1 MSALIAAK
9 KTILLVDGDTENRDY
24 LKGEFETRG
33 FLILEADDTLEAIK
47 VASANKVNA
56 VIIDIELSKAQRV
69 EFNVA
74 IHSDAC
80 GSPLVFLIAGPS
92 MISREEAY
100 DLGASGVFSKPFDP
114 ELMIAQIGEL
124 LVPASTRWKRRLADE
139 PRRSRRRVS
148 MSVEKLRL
156 GRGGFALSLE
166 NAGPSLEGEVVEFD
180 VRVNDQQDW
189 SLRGSGVIRYIK
201 RNVAA
206 TGRDTW
212 GIEFASLDEA
222 SLNQVMNRTATDRPL
237 SYIPK
242 ILN

>member
-1 MSALIAAK
+1 MSAQLAAK
-9 KTILLVDGDTENRDY
+9 KTILLIDGDTENRDY
-24 LKGEFETRG
+24 LKGEFESRG
-33 FLILEADDTLEAIK
+33 FMILEADDTIEAIK
-47 VASANKVNA
+47 VASANKVHA
-56 VIIDIELSKAQRV
+56 VMIDIELSKSQRV
-69 EFNVA
+69 EFNHA
-74 IHSDAC
+74 IHTDAC
-80 GSPLVFLIAGPS
+80 GAPLIFLIAGPS

-114 ELMIAQIGEL
+114 EMMISQIAEL
-124 LVPASTRWKRRLADE
+124 LVPASTRWKSRPLNE
-139 PRRSRRRVS
+139 SRRSRRVS
-148 MSVEKLRL
+148 TSVQKLRL

-180 VRVNDQQDW
+180 VQVRDQQDW
-189 SLRGSGVIRYIK
+189 HLRGSGVIRYIK
-201 RNVAA
+201 RDVAA

-222 SLNQVMNRTATDRPL
+222 SLSHVMSRTATDRPL